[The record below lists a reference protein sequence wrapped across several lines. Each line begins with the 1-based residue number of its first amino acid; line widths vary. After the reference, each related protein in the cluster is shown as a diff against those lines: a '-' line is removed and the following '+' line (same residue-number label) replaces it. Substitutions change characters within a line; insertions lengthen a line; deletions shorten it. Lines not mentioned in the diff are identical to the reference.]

1 MLRQFTADVFADK
14 EMADRVSLRFGV
26 FVNAKREPDPE
37 ERFARASAAAE
48 RIKDDPD
55 TVCGYDGET

>member
-1 MLRQFTADVFADK
+1 MADK
-14 EMADRVSLRFGV
+14 LRKNTLMQLQVSLRFGV

-55 TVCGYDGET
+55 TVCG

>member
-1 MLRQFTADVFADK
+1 MADK
-14 EMADRVSLRFGV
+14 LRKNTLMQLQVSLRFGV

-37 ERFARASAAAE
+37 ERFTRASAAAE

>member
-1 MLRQFTADVFADK
+1 MADK
-14 EMADRVSLRFGV
+14 LRKNTLMQLQVSLRFGV
-26 FVNAKREPDPE
+26 FVNAKCEPDPE

>member
-1 MLRQFTADVFADK
+1 MADK
-14 EMADRVSLRFGV
+14 LRKNTLMQLQVSLRFGV